1 MRMMKRVLY
10 TAFDIVPSPKGA
22 STHILHNIRGLVNS
36 QLDVH
41 LITPNDGLLPPEDF
55 IEGARVTR
63 VSQDLTQNFLAR
75 AAHFGK
81 AVFHHLALHP
91 DYDVVH
97 FRNIWD
103 GLAIAQNKKRFGY
116 KALFEVNGLPS
127 IELKYHY
134 PGLDSGLL
142 AKIKEQEIATLH
154 LADAVICP
162 SNVTRDYIASLGL
175 SRKLVTVIPNGVS
188 PSDFSP
194 SPLPSR
200 EGRVPVLLY
209 IGTLA
214 DWQGLE
220 VVVRALPKI
229 LERQAV
235 QLRIVGRGR
244 SRQRKFLSKQ
254 IRKLGVEGSVVVQPA
269 VPHHE
274 VPALIAESDICL
286 APLGLNDRNVT
297 QGACPIK
304 VLEYMAS
311 SRPLLASNMPIVRE
325 LVREDVDALL
335 FSPNDPDDLA
345 RQALRLLNDVELS
358 KRLAA
363 SATERALTHFTWHES
378 QRKLVKVY
386 ERLSASDEA
395 GPVSQETIL

>member
-1 MRMMKRVLY
+1 MTRVLY

-41 LITPNDGLLPPEDF
+41 LMTPNDGLLPTED
-55 IEGARVTR
+55 ILDGASVTR
-63 VSQDLTQNFLAR
+63 ISQDLTQNFLAR
-75 AAHFGK
+75 AVHFGK
-81 AVFHHLALHP
+81 MVNAHLATAQ
-91 DYDVVH
+91 YEVVH
-97 FRNIWD
+97 YRNIWD
-103 GLAIAQNKKRFGY
+103 GIHIAQNKKRFGY
-116 KALFEVNGLPS
+116 KTLFEVNGLPS

-134 PGLDSGLL
+134 PGLDQDLL

-154 LADAVICP
+154 LSDVIICP

-175 SRKLVTVIPNGVS
+175 SRKLITVIPNGVS
-188 PSDFSP
+188 PSDFSA

-200 EGRVPVLLY
+200 EGRIPTLLY

-220 VVVRALPKI
+220 VVIKALPKI

-235 QLRIVGRGR
+235 RLQIVGRGR
-244 SRQRKFLSKQ
+244 SRQRKVLSKH
-254 IRKLGVEGSVVVQPA
+254 IRKLGVEGSVFVQPA

-274 VPALIAESDICL
+274 VPALIAESDICV

-311 SRPLLASNMPIVRE
+311 SRPLIASNMPIVRE
-325 LVREDVDALL
+325 LVREDVDGLL
-335 FSPNDPDDLA
+335 FSPNDPEDLA
-345 RQALRLLNDVELS
+345 RKVLMLLSDAGLS
-358 KRLAA
+358 KRLAE
-363 SATERALTHFTWHES
+363 SATERALTKFTWHES
-378 QRKLVKVY
+378 QKKLVKVY
-386 ERLSASDEA
+386 EKLLDPKER
-395 GPVSQETIL
+395 

>member
-1 MRMMKRVLY
+1 
-10 TAFDIVPSPKGA
+10 
-22 STHILHNIRGLVNS
+22 
-36 QLDVH
+36 
-41 LITPNDGLLPPEDF
+41 
-55 IEGARVTR
+55 VT
-63 VSQDLTQNFLAR
+63 
-75 AAHFGK
+75 
-81 AVFHHLALHP
+81 
-91 DYDVVH
+91 
-97 FRNIWD
+97 
-103 GLAIAQNKKRFGY
+103 QNKKRFGY
-116 KALFEVNGLPS
+116 KTLFEVNGLPS

-134 PGLDSGLL
+134 PGIDSNLL

-154 LADAVICP
+154 LSDAIICP

-175 SRKLVTVIPNGVS
+175 DQKRVAVIPNGVS

-214 DWQGLE
+214 DWQGLD
-220 VVVRALPKI
+220 VVIKALPKI
-229 LERQAV
+229 LEKQSV
-235 QLRIVGRGR
+235 QLRVVGRGR
-244 SRQRKFLSKQ
+244 SRQRKLLTKQ
-254 IRKLGVEGSVVVQPA
+254 IRKLGVEGHVMIQPA

-311 SRPLLASNMPIVRE
+311 SRPLIASNMPIVRE

-335 FSPNDPDDLA
+335 FSPNDPEDLA
-345 RQALRLLNDVELS
+345 RQVLVLLNDYDLS
-358 KRLAA
+358 KQLAD
-363 SATERALTHFTWHES
+363 SATERALTKFTWHTA
-378 QRKLVKVY
+378 QKKLVKFY
-386 ERLSASDEA
+386 NKLLA
-395 GPVSQETIL
+395 

>member
-1 MRMMKRVLY
+1 MSRILY

-22 STHILHNIRGLVNS
+22 STHILHNIRGLVNG
-36 QLDVH
+36 QFDVH
-41 LITPNDGLLPPEDF
+41 LITPNDGLLPSEDS

-63 VSQDLTQNFLAR
+63 ISQDLTQNFLAR

-81 AVFHHLALHP
+81 SVLTHLTLNP
-91 DYDVVH
+91 NYDVVH
-97 FRNIWD
+97 YRNVWD
-103 GLAIAQNKKRFGY
+103 GLAVAQNKKRFGY
-116 KALFEVNGLPS
+116 KTLFEVNGLPS

-134 PGLDSGLL
+134 PGIDANLL
-142 AKIKEQEIATLH
+142 SKIKEQEIATLH
-154 LADAVICP
+154 LSDAIICP

-188 PSDFSP
+188 ASDFSA
-194 SPLPSR
+194 SPLPAR
-200 EGRVPVLLY
+200 EGRIPVLLY

-214 DWQGLE
+214 DWQGLD
-220 VVVRALPKI
+220 VVIKSLPKI
-229 LERQAV
+229 LEKQAV

-244 SRQRKFLSKQ
+244 SRQKKLLSKQ
-254 IRKLGVEGSVVVQPA
+254 IYKLGVEGSVIVQAA

-274 VPALIAESDICL
+274 IPALIAESDICI

-311 SRPLLASNMPIVRE
+311 SRPLIASNMPIVRE

-345 RQALRLLNDVELS
+345 RQVLLLLNDGDLS
-358 KRLAA
+358 QRLAD
-363 SATERALTHFTWHES
+363 SATERVLSKFTWHEA
-378 QRKLVKVY
+378 QKRVVKVY
-386 ERLSASDEA
+386 EKLLR
-395 GPVSQETIL
+395 P

>member
-1 MRMMKRVLY
+1 MKRVLY

-22 STHILHNIRGLVNS
+22 STHILHNLRGLVNRTYE
-36 QLDVH
+36 VH
-41 LITPNDGLLPPEDF
+41 LMTPSDGILPLEDS
-55 IEGARVTR
+55 IEGAHVTR
-63 VSQDLTQNFLAR
+63 IPQDLTQNFLAR
-75 AAHFGK
+75 AAHFGQ
-81 AVFHHLALHP
+81 AVSSNLALHHE
-91 DYDVVH
+91 YDVVH
-97 FRNIWD
+97 YRNIWD
-103 GLAIAQNKKRFGY
+103 GLFIAQNKKRFGY
-116 KALFEVNGLPS
+116 KTLFEVNGLPS

-134 PGLDSGLL
+134 PGINSALL
-142 AKIKEQEIATLH
+142 LKIKEQEIAALH
-154 LADAVICP
+154 LSDAIICP
-162 SNVTRDYIASLGL
+162 SHVTKDYIASLGVD
-175 SRKLVTVIPNGVS
+175 RKRVTVIPNGVA

-194 SPLPSR
+194 TPLPTR

-235 QLRIVGRGR
+235 RLHIVGRGR

-254 IRKLGVEGSVVVQPA
+254 IRRLGVEGSVVIQPA

-304 VLEYMAS
+304 VLEYMAAG
-311 SRPLLASNMPIVRE
+311 RPLLASNLPIVRE
-325 LVREDVDALL
+325 LAREDVDALL

-345 RQALRLLNDVELS
+345 RQTLKLLDDFELS
-358 KRLAA
+358 KRLAESA
-363 SATERALTHFTWHES
+363 SARALTKFTWHES
-378 QRKLVKVY
+378 QKKLGKVY
-386 ERLSASDEA
+386 ERLL
-395 GPVSQETIL
+395 G

>member
-1 MRMMKRVLY
+1 MARVLY

-36 QLDVH
+36 QFDVH
-41 LITPNDGLLPPEDF
+41 LLTPNDGLLAPEDT

-63 VSQDLTQNFLAR
+63 ISQDLTQNFLAR
-75 AAHFGK
+75 ATHFGK
-81 AVFHHLALHP
+81 AVLTHLTLNP
-91 DYDVVH
+91 KYDVVH
-97 FRNIWD
+97 YRSIWD
-103 GLAIAQNKKRFGY
+103 GLFLAQSKKRFRY
-116 KALFEVNGLPS
+116 KTLFEVNGLPS
-127 IELKYHY
+127 VELKYHY
-134 PGLDSGLL
+134 PGIDAALL
-142 AKIKEQEIATLH
+142 SKIKEQELATLH
-154 LADAVICP
+154 LSDAIICP

-188 PSDFSP
+188 SSDFTV

-214 DWQGLE
+214 DWQGLD
-220 VVVRALPKI
+220 VVIRALPKI
-229 LERQAV
+229 LEQQAV

-244 SRQRKFLSKQ
+244 SRQRKLLSKQ
-254 IRKLGVEGSVVVQPA
+254 IRKLGVEGSVILQPA

-274 VPALIAESDICL
+274 VPALIAESDICI

-311 SRPLLASNMPIVRE
+311 SRPLIASNMPIVRE
-325 LVREDVDALL
+325 LVREDMDALL
-335 FSPNDPDDLA
+335 FSPNDPEDLA
-345 RQALRLLNDVELS
+345 RQVLRLLNDYNLS
-358 KRLAA
+358 KQLAD
-363 SATERALTHFTWHES
+363 SATERALTKFTWHAA
-378 QRKLVKVY
+378 QKKLVKVY
-386 ERLSASDEA
+386 EKLLA
-395 GPVSQETIL
+395 

>member
-1 MRMMKRVLY
+1 MQMMKRVLY

-36 QLDVH
+36 QFDVH
-41 LITPNDGLLPPEDF
+41 LITPNDGLLPPEDS

-63 VSQDLTQNFLAR
+63 VTQDLTQNFLAR

-81 AVFHHLALHP
+81 AVFSHLVLHP
-91 DYDVVH
+91 NYDVVH

-103 GLAIAQNKKRFGY
+103 GLAITQNKKRFGY
-116 KALFEVNGLPS
+116 KTLFEVNGLPS

-142 AKIKEQEIATLH
+142 SKIKEQEIATLH
-154 LADAVICP
+154 LSDAIICP

-175 SRKLVTVIPNGVS
+175 SRSLVTVIPNGVS
-188 PSDFSP
+188 SSDFSP
-194 SPLPSR
+194 SPLPPR

-220 VVVRALPKI
+220 VVIRALPKI
-229 LERQAV
+229 LEQQAV
-235 QLRIVGRGR
+235 RLYIVGRGR
-244 SRQRKFLSKQ
+244 SRQRKILSRH
-254 IRKLGVEGSVVVQPA
+254 IRKLGVEGSVIVQPA

-274 VPALIAESDICL
+274 VPALIAESDICI

-311 SRPLLASNMPIVRE
+311 SRPLIASNMPIVRE

-345 RQALRLLNDVELS
+345 RQVLTLLNDVELS
-358 KRLAA
+358 QRLAD
-363 SATERALTHFTWHES
+363 SATERALTKFTWHES
-378 QRKLVKVY
+378 QKKLVKVY
-386 ERLSASDEA
+386 EKLFE
-395 GPVSQETIL
+395 